1 LKLRLIPALILVVP
15 LHFLSGCGLLKA
27 NPHIAFM
34 GDSITQ
40 LWWYPSANLGYH
52 GDTTARMLA
61 RFPRQVPG
69 HGYTTVVIQ
78 GGGNDVLLGI
88 DPEMTL
94 RNLEEMGQQTAEF
107 HAEPVLC
114 EITPIFH
121 NFISD
126 DTKDYKPQVQELN
139 RRIAQLAVEHHWKLI
154 DYYTPLLDHPD
165 YFSDG
170 VHPTRMGYLVM
181 VRSVRRTL
189 SRSHGD

>member
-1 LKLRLIPALILVVP
+1 MKIRLISALILVVP
-15 LHFLSGCGLLKA
+15 LHFLSSCSLLKA
-27 NPHIAFM
+27 NSKIAFM

-40 LWWYPSANLGYH
+40 LWWYPAANLGYH

-61 RFPRQVPG
+61 RFPRQVPA

-88 DPEMTL
+88 DPETTL
-94 RNLEEMGQQTAEF
+94 HNLEEMGRQTVDL

-121 NFISD
+121 SFISG
-126 DTKDYKPQVQELN
+126 DTKDYKPHVLDLN
-139 RRIAQLAVEHHWKLI
+139 RRIAQLAAEHHWKLI
-154 DYYTPLLDHPD
+154 DYYTPLLDHPN

-170 VHPTRMGYLVM
+170 VHPTRSGYVVM
-181 VRSVRRTL
+181 VVAARRTL
-189 SRSHGD
+189 SQH